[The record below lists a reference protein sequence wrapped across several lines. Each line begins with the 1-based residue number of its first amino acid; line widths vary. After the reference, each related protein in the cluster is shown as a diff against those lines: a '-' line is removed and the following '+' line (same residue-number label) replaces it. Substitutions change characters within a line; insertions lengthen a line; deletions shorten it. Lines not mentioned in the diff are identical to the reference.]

1 MKESTLIDCEL
12 SLMELHELPPDF
24 PHSPPSNYKYKVIR
38 KNSSLLSIWTVYQ
51 REFVYNNGDESACI
65 WGFYNPKKR
74 EYYAPIN
81 SKTVGEKV
89 EVINTT
95 PYTAMP
101 IKYNPLMSAF
111 L

>member
-1 MKESTLIDCEL
+1 MKESTLIDCE
-12 SLMELHELPPDF
+12 SYPMELPNDF
-24 PHSPPSNYKYKVIR
+24 PYSPPNDYKYKIIR

-51 REFVYNNGDESACI
+51 REFVYNNGDESACS

-89 EVINTT
+89 DLKDTT
-95 PYTAMP
+95 PYSAMK
-101 IKYNPLMSAF
+101 INRNALQQLLYA
-111 L
+111 